1 MASYSGYITYVAYTV
16 GSAKGALEVGT
27 TLNDP
32 FHLGP
37 VDSTYT
43 SNVVVESA
51 DVDATAAAAHKIT
64 VTPLWTPSKALE
76 KVAIGNV
83 NYEIVAAGSEVAN
96 TSCSVAGYEITFASA
111 DTQFVAGAKVKFGYT
126 YDNVYIPQNELPLLN
141 AEIKSIPLI
150 AKARRIAVYYSQIAA
165 FQAKT
170 DYGLDLGDQ
179 LAEKACGQ
187 LAYWNLVCLYSNI

>member
-16 GSAKGALEVGT
+16 GSAKGSLDVGT

-37 VDSTYT
+37 VDSNYT
-43 SNVVVESA
+43 SNVVVE
-51 DVDATAAAAHKIT
+51 AAAVVAADASNHYIT
-64 VTPLWTPSKALE
+64 VTPLWTPSNAIQ
-76 KVAIGNV
+76 KVAIESADHAV
-83 NYEIVAAGSEVAN
+83 TSYAIVEAGHEVAD
-96 TSCSVAGYEITFASA
+96 TSCSVAGYTITFATA
-111 DTQFVAGAKVKFGYT
+111 DTKFVAGAKVKFGYT
-126 YDNVYIPQNELPLLN
+126 YDNVYIPQDELPLLN
-141 AEIKSIPLI
+141 AEIKQIALI

-187 LAYWNLVCLYSNI
+187 LAY